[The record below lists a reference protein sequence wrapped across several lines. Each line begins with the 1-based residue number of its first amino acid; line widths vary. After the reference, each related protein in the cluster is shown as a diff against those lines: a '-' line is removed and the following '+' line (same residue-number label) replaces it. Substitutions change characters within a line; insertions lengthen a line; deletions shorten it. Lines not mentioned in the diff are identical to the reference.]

1 MLKRRL
7 ISVFSAVNIALL
19 LLTLPTLRAQ
29 PAGSGFL
36 KVKANPGRT
45 GVFVDGKYLGPAAN
59 FRIARKYAV
68 AAGEHELVL
77 REPRYQEYKGTV
89 KIEAGKTT
97 AFSQSLQPLPKPR
110 PPFGKLKVKGFEK
123 YAGVFVN
130 GVYMGHAD
138 EFDGPNEALLLNPG
152 NYEVRITSQAGSTLL
167 EEKVTVQQDRTETL
181 RAK

>member
-1 MLKRRL
+1 MTHRRL
-7 ISVFSAVNIALL
+7 MHLFCAVGVALL
-19 LLTLPTLRAQ
+19 VASSTVQAQ
-29 PAGSGFL
+29 QAGSGFL
-36 KVKANPGRT
+36 KVKARPGRT

-59 FRIARKYAV
+59 FRMARKYAV

-77 REPRYQEYKGTV
+77 REPRYQEYRGTV
-89 KIEAGKTT
+89 KIEVGKTT
-97 AFSQSLQPLPKPR
+97 TISQSLQPLPRPN

-130 GVYMGHAD
+130 GAYMGHAD

-167 EEKVTVQQDRTETL
+167 EEKVTIQQDKVATI